1 MWAIKAHMLATKEQK
16 PLLSPLEDRLLSPL
30 ALGARWACHP
40 KVALKRAKKLGLDL
54 IRWNGR
60 TVAVRLSDV
69 LRAEME
75 AASK

>member
-1 MWAIKAHMLATKEQK
+1 MLKIQK
-16 PLLSPLEDRLLSPL
+16 PLLSPMEDRLLPMGE
-30 ALGARWACHP
+30 LGARWYCHP
-40 KVALKRAKKLGLDL
+40 KVALARAKKLGLDL
-54 IRWNGR
+54 IRWNTR